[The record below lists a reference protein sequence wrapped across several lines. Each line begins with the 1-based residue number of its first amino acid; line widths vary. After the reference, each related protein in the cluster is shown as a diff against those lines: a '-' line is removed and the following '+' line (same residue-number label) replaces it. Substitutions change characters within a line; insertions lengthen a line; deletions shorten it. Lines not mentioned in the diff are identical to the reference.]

1 MIPLLIF
8 DFDYKVYFCIT
19 PETAGRALES
29 EVNAAGPGVA
39 TFIQCD
45 VTKEEQIK
53 VNVGIIR

>member
-1 MIPLLIF
+1 MHVFVIKI
-8 DFDYKVYFCIT
+8 DYKVYFCNT
-19 PETAGRALES
+19 PEAAGRALES
-29 EVNAAGPGVA
+29 EVNAAWPGVA

>member
-1 MIPLLIF
+1 MIKI
-8 DFDYKVYFCIT
+8 DYKVYFCIT

-53 VNVGIIR
+53 VNVGIIQ